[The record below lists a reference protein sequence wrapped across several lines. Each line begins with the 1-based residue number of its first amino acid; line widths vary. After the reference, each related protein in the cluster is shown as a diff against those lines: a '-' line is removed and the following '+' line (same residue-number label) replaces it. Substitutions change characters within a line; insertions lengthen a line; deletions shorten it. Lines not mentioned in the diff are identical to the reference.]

1 MAVPD
6 MWIRL
11 LKHKKDEDW
20 NMGNISWN
28 LTNRSVVVP
37 VKSMLSIV
45 TLLQFLC
52 HVTRGR
58 NLMTQPLPFF
68 TQASSGKTHLLRG
81 IA

>member
-52 HVTRGR
+52 HVTRGHD
-58 NLMTQPLPFF
+58 LVT
-68 TQASSGKTHLLRG
+68 
-81 IA
+81 